1 MPRPLIALSTSEL
14 HEPHRASRVQQ
25 TLTHRRD
32 LALGMDYPHAIAQ
45 AGGVPVVVPPTDAV
59 DIDALLARVDGLCL
73 SGGPDIDP
81 SAYGAQPHP
90 ALGPTDPEVDRF
102 ELALVRAAQ
111 ARDLPILCLCR
122 GMQTLNVARGGTL
135 IQDLPSQRPSSVPH
149 RQEGSGLQ
157 PTHRVRIE
165 PGCALATALQAVEV
179 EVNTFHH
186 QAVDRL
192 GEGPAPGRLGTRRPD
207 RGHQGSRP
215 AVPRG
220 RAVARRVAARAARA
234 TGALC
239 GLHRGG
245 GPPSVHGLVGP
256 APDRVPREPCT

>member
-14 HEPHRASRVQQ
+14 HEPHRTRQVQQ

-59 DIDALLARVDGLCL
+59 DIDALLERVDGLCL

-81 SAYGAQPHP
+81 SVYGAKRHP

-165 PGCALATALQAVEV
+165 AGCALATALQAVEV

-192 GEGPAPGRLGTRRPD
+192 GDGLRPVAWAPDDLIEGIEDPDQRFLVGVQWHAESLRALPEQRALFAALTAAAVRRP
-207 RGHQGSRP
+207 SM
-215 AVPRG
+215 V
-220 RAVARRVAARAARA
+220 
-234 TGALC
+234 
-239 GLHRGG
+239 
-245 GPPSVHGLVGP
+245 S
-256 APDRVPREPCT
+256 

>member
-81 SAYGAQPHP
+81 SAYGAQRHP

-149 RQEGSGLQ
+149 RQEGSGTQ
-157 PTHRVRIE
+157 PTHRVHVE
-165 PGCALATALQAVEV
+165 AGCALATALQAVEI

-192 GEGPAPGRLGTRRPD
+192 GEGLRPVAWAPDDLIEGIEDPDQRFLVGVQWHAESLRALPEQRALFAAFTAAAVRRP
-207 RGHQGSRP
+207 SM
-215 AVPRG
+215 V
-220 RAVARRVAARAARA
+220 
-234 TGALC
+234 
-239 GLHRGG
+239 
-245 GPPSVHGLVGP
+245 S
-256 APDRVPREPCT
+256 

>member
-1 MPRPLIALSTSEL
+1 MRRPLIALSTSEL
-14 HEPHRASRVQQ
+14 HDPHRASRVQQ

-73 SGGPDIDP
+73 LGGPDIDP
-81 SAYGAQPHP
+81 SVYGAQRHP

-135 IQDLPSQRPSSVPH
+135 IQDLPSQRPSFVPH

-165 PGCALATALQAVEV
+165 AGCALATALQAVEI

-186 QAVDRL
+186 QSVDRL
-192 GEGPAPGRLGTRRPD
+192 GEGLRPVAWAPDDLIEGIEDPDQRFLVGVQWHAESLRALPEQRALIAAFTAAAVRRP
-207 RGHQGSRP
+207 SM
-215 AVPRG
+215 V
-220 RAVARRVAARAARA
+220 
-234 TGALC
+234 
-239 GLHRGG
+239 
-245 GPPSVHGLVGP
+245 S
-256 APDRVPREPCT
+256 

>member
-1 MPRPLIALSTSEL
+1 MSRPLIALSTSEL
-14 HEPHRASRVQQ
+14 HEPHRARRVQQ
-25 TLTHRRD
+25 TLTSRRD

-90 ALGPTDPEVDRF
+90 ALGPTDPQVDRF
-102 ELALVRAAQ
+102 ELALLRAAQ

-149 RQEGSGLQ
+149 RQEGSGTQ
-157 PTHRVRIE
+157 PTHRVHVE
-165 PGCALATALQAVEV
+165 AGCALATALQAVEI
-179 EVNTFHH
+179 EVNTFYH

-192 GEGPAPGRLGTRRPD
+192 GARRPD
-207 RGHQGSRP
+207 RGHRGPRS

-234 TGALC
+234 AGAVR
-239 GLHRGG
+239 GLHRRR
-245 GPPSVHGLVGP
+245 GPPSVHGLV
-256 APDRVPREPCT
+256 APGRERVPREPWT

>member
-14 HEPHRASRVQQ
+14 HEPRRARLVRQ

-32 LALGMDYPHAIAQ
+32 LALGMDYPQAIAQ

-59 DIDALLARVDGLCL
+59 DIDALLERVDGLCL

-81 SAYGAQPHP
+81 SAYGAKPHR

-149 RQEGSGLQ
+149 RQEGSGLP

-192 GEGPAPGRLGTRRPD
+192 GDGLRPVAWTPDDLIEGIEDPEQRF
-207 RGHQGSRP
+207 
-215 AVPRG
+215 
-220 RAVARRVAARAARA
+220 
-234 TGALC
+234 
-239 GLHRGG
+239 
-245 GPPSVHGLVGP
+245 LVGVQWHAESLCALP
-256 APDRVPREPCT
+256 EQRALFAAFTAAAVHRPSMVS